1 MKRAIVTPP
10 PSMKENF
17 EKVFTTIIICVKIK
31 TKKETTTMFVI
42 IRKSTLENYK
52 KRIENLEKKV
62 IEQHE
67 EICEYEVKI
76 QELKDDLKNIETIMI
91 ENRNRYVIDTAK
103 LNKRLKEL
111 EKRVK

>member
-1 MKRAIVTPP
+1 
-10 PSMKENF
+10 
-17 EKVFTTIIICVKIK
+17 
-31 TKKETTTMFVI
+31 MFVI